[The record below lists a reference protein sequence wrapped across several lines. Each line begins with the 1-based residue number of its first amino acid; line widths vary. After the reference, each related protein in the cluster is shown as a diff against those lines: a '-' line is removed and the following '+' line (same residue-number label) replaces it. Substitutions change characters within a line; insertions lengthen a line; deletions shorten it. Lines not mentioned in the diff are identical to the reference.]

1 MEMVNLIVKL
11 FQPGYQYHSLNAY
24 RSAMSSIYEKVDGYE
39 GQHPLVTRLIKGA
52 FHEQPT
58 QPRYTWTW
66 DVAPVT
72 TFLEIIRLNLEIG
85 DLAMNTAL
93 TDETMS
99 CGRPIWYS

>member
-52 FHEQPT
+52 FHE
-58 QPRYTWTW
+58 
-66 DVAPVT
+66 
-72 TFLEIIRLNLEIG
+72 
-85 DLAMNTAL
+85 
-93 TDETMS
+93 
-99 CGRPIWYS
+99 